1 MPSGPERRAAG
12 NTVEG
17 PGQVSERDRSD
28 AGDIMNRAFLACAGL
43 IMMLA
48 GSSIAAHHSP
58 VMFDRSVSKTLVGT
72 VVQFTWTNPHS
83 SIQLD
88 VPNESGGVD
97 RWGVELGSPQSMAR
111 NGWRSNLLKAGRQ
124 SDGGRQ
130 SRSRAA
136 NSAASSCRSCLPT
149 AEGLAAAPPIDS
161 EGPRAQAPGPS
172 RCCVSLTCLIRWSA

>member
-1 MPSGPERRAAG
+1 
-12 NTVEG
+12 
-17 PGQVSERDRSD
+17 
-28 AGDIMNRAFLACAGL
+28 MNRAFLACTGL
-43 IMMLA
+43 VMMLA

-111 NGWRSNLLKAGRQ
+111 NGWRSNLLKPGDKVTVVVNPLKSGEFGGIFVSLVLADGRRL
-124 SDGGRQ
+124 GGR
-130 SRSRAA
+130 A
-136 NSAASSCRSCLPT
+136 T
-149 AEGLAAAPPIDS
+149 D
-161 EGPRAQAPGPS
+161 
-172 RCCVSLTCLIRWSA
+172 